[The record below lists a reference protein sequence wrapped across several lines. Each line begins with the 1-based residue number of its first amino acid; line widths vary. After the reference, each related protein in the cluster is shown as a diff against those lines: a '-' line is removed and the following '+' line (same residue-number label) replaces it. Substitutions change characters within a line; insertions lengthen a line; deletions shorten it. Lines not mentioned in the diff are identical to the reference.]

1 LIAEGI
7 RKPDLFP
14 TTVSESPS
22 PVNGRYPKTRTKVSE
37 NPSIGFYKPESG
49 GATPGESLLPR
60 FPIALQGRIKG
71 VRLKPES
78 PDAAQVKALR
88 GEIRLPSSHFP
99 PSLGLS
105 ETFS

>member
-49 GATPGESLLPR
+49 GATPGESLLPG

-71 VRLKPES
+71 VRLWPES
-78 PDAAQVKALR
+78 LDPGQILALR
-88 GEIRLPSSHFP
+88 GEIRLPNRHFR

-105 ETFS
+105 ETFT

>member
-7 RKPDLFP
+7 RKPDLFS

-22 PVNGRYPKTRTKVSE
+22 PVYGRYPKTRTKVSE

-49 GATPGESLLPR
+49 GATPGESLLPG

-71 VRLKPES
+71 VRLWPES
-78 PDAAQVKALR
+78 LDPGQIQALR
-88 GEIRLPSSHFP
+88 GEIRFPSRHFP

-105 ETFS
+105 KTFT

>member
-14 TTVSESPS
+14 TTVSVSPN
-22 PVNGRYPKTRTKVSE
+22 PVNGRYPKTRTEVSE
-37 NPSIGFYKPESG
+37 NPSTGSYKPESG
-49 GATPGESLLPR
+49 GATPGDSLLPG
-60 FPIALQGRIKG
+60 FPIALQSRIKG
-71 VRLKPES
+71 VRLRPES
-78 PDAAQVKALR
+78 PDAAQIKALR

-105 ETFS
+105 ETFT